1 MKTNRKPALA
11 AGIALLIM
19 AVVAALTYGYIHNSL
34 VVPGDA
40 ETTVENIRSNGLL
53 FHIEVIG
60 WFFILLL
67 DVIVAW
73 ALYLFFKN
81 ENQNL
86 SFIMAGLRVVFTII
100 FAVAIFSLIPVLRIA
115 NGNIAVVQEIIG
127 KQIMNDLESFEKV
140 WSFSLI
146 IFGFHLFALGILVF
160 RSKYIHNF
168 WGIVLVFVA
177 VSYVL
182 IHSAKFLSPES
193 ENLINITEM
202 VLMLPMTFG
211 EVGFAFWLIIW
222 GVKPKTIYKTP
233 MN

>member
-1 MKTNRKPALA
+1 
-11 AGIALLIM
+11 M

>member
-1 MKTNRKPALA
+1 MKTNRKPALI

-19 AVVAALTYGYIHNSL
+19 AVVAAFTYGYVHNSL
-34 VVPGDA
+34 VIPEDT
-40 ETTVENIRSNGLL
+40 ETTVENIKSNGLL

-86 SFIMAGLRVVFTII
+86 SFVMAGLRVIFAII
-100 FAVAIFSLIPVLRIA
+100 FAVAIFNLLAVLKIA
-115 NGNIAVVQEIIG
+115 NENIELIKDMTVN
-127 KQIMNDLESFEKV
+127 KIMKHLESFESI

-146 IFGFHLFALGILVF
+146 IFGFHLFVLGILAF
-160 RSKYIHNF
+160 RSNNIHKF
-168 WGIVLVFVA
+168 WGIVLVIAA

-193 ENLINITEM
+193 EDLINTAEM
-202 VLMLPMTFG
+202 ILMLPMTFG
-211 EVGFAFWLIIW
+211 EVGFAFWLLIRGGKPRII
-222 GVKPKTIYKTP
+222 YRQELS
-233 MN
+233 